1 MLCCH
6 IGGCLVE
13 TWAAIGRSLFVC
25 SFVCLLLLFVC
36 SLRFVVLS
44 HGWLSGC
51 IWLKP
56 VKPLARACLLVHL
69 FLSCCC
75 LFVSCDL
82 LCCHIGGCLVAFGWN
97 QCSHWPE
104 LVCLFICL
112 SLVVCCVWLCCH
124 IVGCLVA
131 LGWNKW
137 SHWPQLIA
145 GFPLLILLL
154 NFNIH
159 TLSPL
164 FNPSQT
170 VKCSHRVQLTRKVW
184 RSSGFPSV
192 RPSRGGMRLRQRRL
206 ELLWRRGRMSWHRT
220 PGD

>member
-1 MLCCH
+1 M
-6 IGGCLVE
+6 
-13 TWAAIGRSLFVC
+13 AKVC
-25 SFVCLLLLFVC
+25 FNKQYILGKDAERFYVSCWIIQLLLVSRNLG
-36 SLRFVVLS
+36 VVLS
-44 HGWLSGC
+44 YRWLSGC
-51 IWLKP
+51 VWLKP
-56 VKPLARACLLVHL
+56 VQPLARACLLVHL
-69 FLSCCC
+69 FVSCCC
-75 LFVSCDL
+75 LFVRCVL
-82 LCCHIGGCLVAFGWN
+82 LCCHIGGCLVA
-97 QCSHWPE
+97 
-104 LVCLFICL
+104 
-112 SLVVCCVWLCCH
+112 
-124 IVGCLVA
+124 

-137 SHWPQLIA
+137 RHWPQLIA

-170 VKCSHRVQLTRKVW
+170 VKWSHKVQLTRKVL
-184 RSSGFPSV
+184 RSSVFPSV